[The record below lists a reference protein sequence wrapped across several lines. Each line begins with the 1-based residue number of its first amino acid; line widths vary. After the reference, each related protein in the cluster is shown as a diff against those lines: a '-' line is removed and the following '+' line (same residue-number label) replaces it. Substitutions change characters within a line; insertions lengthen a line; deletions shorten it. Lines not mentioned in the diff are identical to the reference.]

1 MCICVFL
8 RIENFTLKNV
18 EAEFTSSW
26 GRQMP
31 SIFQVFAMTLGN
43 LSVGYRETLK
53 KRRGVVLTLGGCTA
67 VTNGLCEGTTNI
79 CPTCFKKVT
88 ASVLSN

>member
-1 MCICVFL
+1 MYCVFL

-31 SIFQVFAMTLGN
+31 SIFNFSL
-43 LSVGYRETLK
+43 
-53 KRRGVVLTLGGCTA
+53 
-67 VTNGLCEGTTNI
+67 
-79 CPTCFKKVT
+79 
-88 ASVLSN
+88 